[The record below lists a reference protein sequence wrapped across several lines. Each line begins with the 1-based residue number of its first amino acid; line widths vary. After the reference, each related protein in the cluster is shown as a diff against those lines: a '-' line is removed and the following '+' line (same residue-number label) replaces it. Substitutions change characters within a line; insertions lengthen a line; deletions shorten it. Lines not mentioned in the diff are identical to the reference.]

1 MLTRAVCA
9 GALLCLAFVVTAQ
22 AGCESRARIISSSME
37 PTIHCARP
45 HPGCQ
50 GLRDD
55 QVEEVPDSTLER
67 GDIISF
73 MAPQRAKNI
82 CGVRGPALYV
92 KRLIGLPGERWLI
105 RHGFVYIN
113 GRRLRE
119 PYVRPTRRDDLSFI
133 ERRIPSS
140 RYVVLGD
147 NRPVSCDSRAWGN
160 LPAEN
165 VVGHVVAIRRG
176 ARTIKLG

>member
-1 MLTRAVCA
+1 
-9 GALLCLAFVVTAQ
+9 
-22 AGCESRARIISSSME
+22 ME

-50 GLRDD
+50 GLSDD

-73 MAPQRAKNI
+73 VAPLRAKDI
-82 CGVRGPALYV
+82 CGFRGPAVYV
-92 KRLIGLPGERWLI
+92 KRLIGLPGERWVI
-105 RHGFVYIN
+105 RRGFVYIN

-119 PYVRPTRRDDLSFI
+119 PYVSARKRDDLSFS
-133 ERRIPSS
+133 ERRIPKG

-147 NRPVSCDSRAWGN
+147 NRRVSCDSRVWGY
-160 LPAEN
+160 LPSEN

-176 ARTIKLG
+176 ARTIKLN